1 MAPEARP
8 GARENTTD
16 RTAILAA
23 DMHFCTLQADLPPC
37 GATDIN
43 GRKLGG
49 PPRTG
54 RDGGVKASAGQ
65 HTAVRARSATR
76 LAPIDAARRNFQAAC
91 SQRTGATGLQ
101 HSERQTVDFRRALST
116 KGRAGLHTPTVSCSH
131 RRSGQTRRQ
140 ANRRAPRRGVISSPA
155 EDVLHAGF
163 CQMLARGSN
172 RARIAIS

>member
-8 GARENTTD
+8 GARENTMD

-76 LAPIDAARRNFQAAC
+76 LAPIDAARRNFQAAR
-91 SQRTGATGLQ
+91 SQSEFLEARNPFLQ
-101 HSERQTVDFRRALST
+101 HSALSVERQTVDFRRARSK
-116 KGRAGLHTPTVSCSH
+116 KGRKARQGSTHTLIPFRFMLTPQIGANAPPSES
-131 RRSGQTRRQ
+131 TR
-140 ANRRAPRRGVISSPA
+140 ASPRDDQQSLSLI
-155 EDVLHAGF
+155 H
-163 CQMLARGSN
+163 
-172 RARIAIS
+172 I